1 MKGMQGRVAVVT
13 GAASGV
19 GLGIAQVL
27 AGEGARVV
35 VADVDAAAGERAAEA
50 LRESGGD
57 ALALEAN
64 VVDGAAVVAMAA
76 RVLDHYGRIDILAAN
91 AGVYHPPVSLDAM
104 RDSDWDRIMDINVKG
119 VVHSI
124 QACLPAMRPGGYG
137 RIVLTS
143 SITGPLVGA
152 PSLSHYAAS
161 KSALLGLMR
170 SAALEL
176 ADDGITVNAVQP
188 GNVRTPGI
196 EAFGAEFVQGHGRL
210 DPAQA
215 ARRAGRRRL
224 GGALPRVRGGR
235 VHHRPDARDR
245 RRPGAARGAGLAPVI
260 GRTEGTF
267 VVLTRS

>member
-1 MKGMQGRVAVVT
+1 MSGRVAVVT

-19 GLGIAQVL
+19 GLGIAEVL

-35 VADVDAAAGERAAEA
+35 LVDVDSAAGERAAEA
-50 LRESGGD
+50 LRAAGHD
-57 ALALEAN
+57 ALAMQAD
-64 VVDGAAVVAMAA
+64 VVDGSSLAA
-76 RVLDHYGRIDILAAN
+76 RGADVLERYGRIDILAAN
-91 AGVYHPPVSLDAM
+91 AGIYHPPVALDAM

-124 QACLPAMRPGGYG
+124 QACLPAMRQGGYG

-161 KSALLGLMR
+161 KAALLGLMR

-176 ADDGITVNAVQP
+176 ADDGITVNAVMP

-196 EAFGAEFVQGHGRL
+196 EAFGAEFVQGMVDSIPLKRL
-210 DPAQA
+210 AEPADVGWA
-215 ARRAGRRRL
+215 VRYLASEEAGYVTGQTIVID
-224 GGALPRVRGGR
+224 GGQVLP
-235 VHHRPDARDR
+235 
-245 RRPGAARGAGLAPVI
+245 
-260 GRTEGTF
+260 EGQ
-267 VVLTRS
+267 VSLV

>member
-1 MKGMQGRVAVVT
+1 MKDLSGRVAVVT

-19 GLGIAQVL
+19 GLGIAEVL

-35 VADVDAAAGERAAEA
+35 LVDVDSAAGERAAEA
-50 LRESGGD
+50 LRAAGHD
-57 ALALEAN
+57 ALAVQAD
-64 VVDGAAVVAMAA
+64 VVDGSSLAA
-76 RVLDHYGRIDILAAN
+76 RGADVLERYGRIDILAAN
-91 AGVYHPPVSLDAM
+91 AGIYHPPVALDVM

-124 QACLPAMRPGGYG
+124 QACLPAMRQGGYG

-161 KSALLGLMR
+161 KAALLGLMR

-176 ADDGITVNAVQP
+176 ADDGITVNAVMP

-196 EAFGAEFVQGHGRL
+196 EAFGAEFVQGMVDSIPLKRL
-210 DPAQA
+210 AEPADVGWA
-215 ARRAGRRRL
+215 VRYLASEEAGYVTGQTIVID
-224 GGALPRVRGGR
+224 GGQVLP
-235 VHHRPDARDR
+235 
-245 RRPGAARGAGLAPVI
+245 
-260 GRTEGTF
+260 EGQ
-267 VVLTRS
+267 VSLD